1 MDDMII
7 PKAVVFDLG
16 KVLVD
21 FDYLIAGRRIAARGK
36 LTLLEIGVYIARSPL
51 FVEYESGR
59 VTTQQ
64 FYEEIRGVT
73 GFRVDLTEFSN
84 CFADI
89 FTEIQP
95 MVRLQAELQ
104 QRGMSAYAF
113 SNTNELAA
121 EHIRRSFP
129 FYSKFDGCILSF
141 EHRAM
146 KPDARLYE
154 VVERQSGR
162 REAEILYLDDRP
174 ENIAAGAA
182 RGWQVILHESPEK
195 SRAAI
200 QKLGLLNHGSSGAE
214 ARPV

>member
-1 MDDMII
+1 MDDVII
-7 PKAVVFDLG
+7 PRAVIFDLG

-21 FDYLIAGRRIAARGK
+21 FDYSIAARRIAARGQM
-36 LTLLEIGVYIARSPL
+36 TLLEIAAYINQSSL

-64 FYEEIRGVT
+64 FFDEIRKAT
-73 GFRVDLTEFSN
+73 GFRGDLAEFSN

-89 FTEIQP
+89 FTAIEP
-95 MVRLQAELQ
+95 MIRLQATLQ

-141 EHRAM
+141 EHGAM

-200 QKLGLLNHGSSGAE
+200 QKLGLLNHD
-214 ARPV
+214 

>member
-1 MDDMII
+1 MDDVII

-21 FDYLIAGRRIAARGK
+21 FDYSIAARRIAARGK
-36 LTLLEIGVYIARSPL
+36 MTLLEIAAYINQSSL

-64 FYEEIRGVT
+64 FFDEIRKVT
-73 GFRVDLTEFSN
+73 GFRGDLAEFSN

-89 FTEIQP
+89 FTAIEPMIQ
-95 MVRLQAELQ
+95 LQAKLQ

-141 EHRAM
+141 EHLAM

-174 ENIAAGAA
+174 ENIVAGAA

-195 SRAAI
+195 SRAAV
-200 QKLGLLNHGSSGAE
+200 QKLGLLNHD
-214 ARPV
+214 

>member
-1 MDDMII
+1 MPDMII

-21 FDYLIAGRRIAARGK
+21 FDYSIAARRIAARGK
-36 LTLLEIGVYIARSPL
+36 LTLLQIGAYISRSPL

-64 FYEEIRGVT
+64 FYDEIRGVT
-73 GFRVDLTEFSN
+73 GFRDDLAEFSN

-89 FTEIQP
+89 FTAIEPMIQ
-95 MVRLQAELQ
+95 LQAELQ
-104 QRGMSAYAF
+104 RRGLAAYAF

-121 EHIRRSFP
+121 EHIRRTFP
-129 FYSKFDGCILSF
+129 FYTNFDGYILSY

-146 KPDARLYE
+146 KPDAKLYE
-154 VVERQSGR
+154 VVERESGR
-162 REAEILYLDDRP
+162 RNADLLYLDDRP
-174 ENIAAGAA
+174 ENIVAGAA

-195 SRAAI
+195 SRAAV
-200 QKLGLLNHGSSGAE
+200 QKLGLLNHD
-214 ARPV
+214 

>member
-1 MDDMII
+1 MDDVII
-7 PKAVVFDLG
+7 PRAVIFDLG

-21 FDYLIAGRRIAARGK
+21 FDYSIAARRIAARGQM
-36 LTLLEIGVYIARSPL
+36 TLLEIAAYINQSSL

-64 FYEEIRGVT
+64 FFDEIRKAT
-73 GFRVDLTEFSN
+73 GFRGDLAEFSN

-89 FTEIQP
+89 FTAIEP
-95 MVRLQAELQ
+95 MIRLQATLQ

-141 EHRAM
+141 EHGAM

-162 REAEILYLDDRP
+162 REAELLYLDDRP

-200 QKLGLLNHGSSGAE
+200 QKLGLLNHD
-214 ARPV
+214 